1 MSETTFVR
9 AHDAKFFAAWGAA
22 VGGLAATYTPPAGSA
37 IACSVLID
45 HNVEQFAD
53 GDDAAPV
60 SSMGTTLTFRLA
72 ELGAVVPGVGGTVV
86 VDSITYVLAQRLA
99 GSDRSLAVWAVRRDS

>member
-1 MSETTFVR
+1 MSETAFIR
-9 AHDAKFFAAWGAA
+9 AHDAKFFAAWATR
-22 VGGLAATYTPPAGSA
+22 VGGLSATYTPPAGAA
-37 IACSVLID
+37 IACAVLID

-60 SSMGTTLTFRLA
+60 SSVGTTVTFRLEQLA
-72 ELGAVVPGVGGTVV
+72 PVVPAVGGTVA

>member
-1 MSETTFVR
+1 MSEVAFLR

-22 VGGLAATYTPPAGSA
+22 VGGLAATYTPPGGASV
-37 IACSVLID
+37 ACSVLID

-60 SSMGTTLTFRLA
+60 SSMGTSIAFRLA
-72 ELGAVVPGVGGTVV
+72 ELGTVVPTVGGTVA
-86 VDSITYVLAQRLA
+86 VDGITYALAQRLA
-99 GSDRSLAVWAVRRDS
+99 GSDRSLAVWAVRRDA

>member
-1 MSETTFVR
+1 MSETAFLR

-22 VGGLAATYTPPAGSA
+22 VGGLAATYTPPAGAA

-60 SSMGTTLTFRLA
+60 SSIGTTVTFRLA
-72 ELGAVVPGVGGTVV
+72 ELGAVVPAVGGTVV